1 VFRFVIVPADYA
13 YYWHAEFP
21 SSRPLLLVTF
31 RVTFFFFSSVCASYF
46 NRVILLFDEYP
57 RGFFFLFFCFSFFF
71 FGLRVNCWLLAVR
84 VSILRRPH

>member
-13 YYWHAEFP
+13 YCWHAEFP

-31 RVTFFFFSSVCASYF
+31 PVTFFFFSSVCASYF

-57 RGFFFLFFCFSFFF
+57 RGFFFFFF
-71 FGLRVNCWLLAVR
+71 LFQFLLLRLEG
-84 VSILRRPH
+84 